1 MEILAF
7 EIAGL
12 DLTTI
17 ILLCVAAAAAG
28 WVDAISGG
36 GGLLQ
41 LPALLVAMPAGE
53 PAVALGTNKL
63 SSIIGTSGAA
73 WTYLRQVKPDLR
85 TALPMA
91 VAAFIGSA
99 IGASF
104 ASRIPAGTFRPVIL
118 VLLVFVWFWTLLRPQ
133 LGQVQA
139 LRWHGKRR
147 HYVIA
152 VVAGFVIG
160 GYDGLFGPGTG
171 SFLLI
176 LLVAILGY
184 SFLQAS
190 ATAKI
195 VNVGT
200 NAAALI
206 VFGLTGSVLWLL
218 GLLMGLCNLLGALI
232 GARTAIKRGS
242 SFVRIV
248 FLVVVAVLIIRL
260 GWDVFYPSR

>member
-1 MEILAF
+1 MDIFAIEV
-7 EIAGL
+7 AGL
-12 DLTTI
+12 DLFTI

-41 LPALLVAMPAGE
+41 LPALLITLPATE
-53 PAVALGTNKL
+53 PATALGTNKL

-73 WTYLRQVKPDLR
+73 WTYLKQVKPDLR
-85 TALPMA
+85 TALPMS
-91 VAAFIGSA
+91 VAAFIGSG

-104 ASRIPAGTFRPVIL
+104 ASRIPPGTFRPVIL
-118 VLLVFVWFWTLLRPQ
+118 VLLIFVWFWTLLRPQ

-139 LRWHGKRR
+139 LRWQGQHR

-152 VVAGFVIG
+152 VIAGFLIG

-176 LLVAILGY
+176 LLVSVLGY

-206 VFGLTGSVLWLL
+206 VFGITGSVIWLL
-218 GLLMGLCNLLGALI
+218 GLVMGVCNLIGALT
-232 GARTAIKRGS
+232 GARTAINRGS
-242 SFVRIV
+242 GFVRAV
-248 FLVVVAVLIIRL
+248 FLVVVALLIIRL
-260 GWDVFYPSR
+260 GSEVLTSR